1 MSERTVLD
9 GDEEQKAPVKTGDH
23 LFFVLDGANVARGGL
38 RVDLGGLDEVELGR
52 GAKRLLARKGR
63 TARFDLEDSRVSSTH
78 ARLVRA
84 GRSWTLT
91 DLGSSNGTWLDGHRV
106 ESTPLDRD
114 TPFVV
119 GSAVFMIEEAKVAEP
134 LVESAELPGLRQG
147 MASLSP
153 AYAEALGK
161 LARIAASDL
170 SVMLLGPS
178 GTGKEV
184 LAQAIHVLSGR
195 KGPFVGVN
203 CGALSATLMEA
214 QLFGHTKGAFSGAI
228 KDEPGFIRAADN
240 GTLFLDEIGDM
251 PPASQAALLRVLE
264 TREVVPVGSTQTV
277 KVNIRVVCATLK
289 PRDTL
294 REDLRAR
301 LSGYVHRLPALRD
314 RLADF
319 GLIASALLPRALA
332 SDPAAQVRIAP
343 EAVRAMAAY
352 PWPLNVRE
360 LLQVLSSSVVLA
372 RDAQGVAQIK
382 LEHLP
387 EALRGEEVDDAT
399 PAKLPQAAPRPAKP
413 PVPADE
419 RKTALLAQL
428 AETGGNVSEVARRM
442 DTTRMQV
449 HRWID
454 KFEIDLD
461 GYRPPK
467 DGA

>member
-1 MSERTVLD
+1 
-9 GDEEQKAPVKTGDH
+9 
-23 LFFVLDGANVARGGL
+23 
-38 RVDLGGLDEVELGR
+38 
-52 GAKRLLARKGR
+52 
-63 TARFDLEDSRVSSTH
+63 
-78 ARLVRA
+78 
-84 GRSWTLT
+84 
-91 DLGSSNGTWLDGHRV
+91 
-106 ESTPLDRD
+106 
-114 TPFVV
+114 
-119 GSAVFMIEEAKVAEP
+119 
-134 LVESAELPGLRQG
+134 
-147 MASLSP
+147 
-153 AYAEALGK
+153 
-161 LARIAASDL
+161 
-170 SVMLLGPS
+170 
-178 GTGKEV
+178 
-184 LAQAIHVLSGR
+184 
-195 KGPFVGVN
+195 
-203 CGALSATLMEA
+203 MEA

-264 TREVVPVGSTQTV
+264 TREVVPVGSTQAV

-319 GLIASALLPRALA
+319 GLIASALLPRVLA
-332 SDPAAQVRIAP
+332 SDPKVQVRIAP

-372 RDAQGVAQIK
+372 RDAEGAAHIK

-387 EALRGEEVDDAT
+387 EALRGEEVDDV
-399 PAKLPQAAPRPAKP
+399 PAAPGKPSQAAPRPAKA